1 MLIKICGLKTPETIA
16 AAANA
21 GASHIGLMHFEKS
34 VRHISLEAAADL
46 RAHVPEGVKSVLLL
60 VNTAPDAAER
70 AIEAVQPDV
79 VQFHGA
85 EPPEY
90 TAAVRAKFGIEVWR
104 AMGVRSIETLNE
116 TALFEGKADRLL
128 YDAPPL
134 DTRPE
139 VPGGTGATFDWNLLK
154 GHDHR
159 VPWGLAG
166 GLTPDNVAEAIR
178 ATGTPLVDVSSG
190 VESAP
195 GVKDMDRIA
204 AFCKAAL
211 NA

>member
-1 MLIKICGLKTPETIA
+1 MLIKICGLTSPDTIA
-16 AAANA
+16 AAADA

-34 VRHISLEAAADL
+34 VRHIGLETATEL
-46 RAHVPEGVKSVLLL
+46 RASVPSGVKSVLLL
-60 VNTAPDAAER
+60 VNAAPDAAER
-70 AIEAVQPDV
+70 AIKAVQPDI

-85 EPPEY
+85 ETPEY
-90 TAAVRAKFGIEVWR
+90 TASIRAKFDIEVWR
-104 AMGVRSIETLNE
+104 AMGVRSIETLND
-116 TALFEGKADRLL
+116 AAQFKGKADRLL

-134 DTRPE
+134 DARPD
-139 VPGGTGATFDWNLLK
+139 VPGGTGAKFDWSLLK
-154 GHDHR
+154 GHEHR

-166 GLTPDNVAEAIR
+166 GLNPDNVAGAIR
-178 ATGTPLVDVSSG
+178 ATNAPLVDVSSG

-195 GVKDMDRIA
+195 GVKDVDRIA

>member
-16 AAANA
+16 AAADA
-21 GASHIGLMHFEKS
+21 GASHVGLMHFEKS
-34 VRHISLEAAADL
+34 TRHISLEVAAEL
-46 RAHVPEGVKSVLLL
+46 RASVPKGVKSVLLL
-60 VNTAPDAAER
+60 VNAAPDAAER
-70 AIEAVQPDV
+70 AIAAVQPDI

-85 EPPEY
+85 ETPDY

-104 AMGVRSIETLNE
+104 AMGVRSIETLND
-116 TALFEGKADRLL
+116 AAQFKGKVDRLL

-134 DTRPE
+134 NARPD
-139 VPGGTGATFDWNLLK
+139 VPGGTGATFDWSLLK
-154 GHDHR
+154 GFDHR

-166 GLTPDNVAEAIR
+166 GLTPDNVAQAIR
-178 ATGTPLVDVSSG
+178 ATDTPLVDVSSG